1 VGAAGGEARLI
12 LVGGPIY
19 GAVMTTQQD
28 AMARIGA
35 AVELSQTGERASAR
49 EALAEVWEQ
58 VDAPL
63 HRCAVAHAL
72 ADVQDDPHDELA
84 WDLRALDAA
93 GAVTD
98 ADVVAAGMPGTAAAL
113 LPSLHLNVADAHS
126 RVGDLHAARRHVELG
141 LAAASALGDDGYG
154 RMIRAGL
161 DRLAARLSA

>member
-1 VGAAGGEARLI
+1 
-12 LVGGPIY
+12 
-19 GAVMTTQQD
+19 MTTAPD
-28 AMARIGA
+28 VMAHIS
-35 AVELSQTGERASAR
+35 AVVALSQTGERTTAR
-49 EALAEVWEQ
+49 SGLTELWDQ

-98 ADVVAAGMPGTAAAL
+98 AEVVAAGMLGTAAGL
-113 LPSLHLNVADAHS
+113 LPSLHLNVAEAH
-126 RVGDLHAARRHVELG
+126 RRLGDLTAARRHLELG
-141 LAAASALGDDGYG
+141 LAAVPALGDDGYG

-161 DRLAARLSA
+161 DGLAARLRS